1 MRPICAAPSSDTRRP
16 LVFSL
21 ANRQPTF
28 PMTDCTGVIHEWPEV
43 EPDEG
48 DLGPA
53 DPRLLHMSML
63 QADESALI
71 RRAYVTFG
79 GRRSDA

>member
-1 MRPICAAPSSDTRRP
+1 
-16 LVFSL
+16 
-21 ANRQPTF
+21 
-28 PMTDCTGVIHEWPEV
+28 MTDCTGVIHEWPEV